1 MGQKFRYG
9 DFAREMAIDQHVVSY
24 SHLAPKLERDA
35 NGELIAY
42 RPETLKLRPLDV
54 HRLLTPYLTS
64 RAVEQLRAVLP
75 LALYL
80 IVFQIF
86 ILRQHIAQAA
96 ILTAGVAA
104 VIAGLM
110 LFMEGLKLGL
120 MPFAELIGAKLPR
133 RSRLR
138 VVLAIA
144 FFLGIAVTLAEP
156 AVGALQAAGATVDP
170 ARAPL
175 LFALLNQWTA
185 ALVAVI
191 GIGVGVAAVVGT
203 LRFLRGWSLK
213 PLIYIATAPT
223 LALSAYMMT
232 RPELSVVLGL
242 AWDSGGITTGPVTV
256 PIVLALGIGITAA
269 AGKTSSALS
278 GFGIV
283 TLASLFPVLGVLSLA
298 LLVSLVTT
306 PESILAAAQMGNAAA
321 LSWWETSPAVEVVSG
336 LRAIIPLVAFLYL
349 VLAWIVREKPKDR
362 LFVYTGLAFTLAGMI
377 VFNLGLTYG
386 LAHLGNQSGAS
397 VPGAFMAVDGMRGS
411 PLYDPDIGI
420 FLALCFAFALGFGAT
435 LAEPALNALGMTVET
450 LTSGA
455 LPRRLLIMAVSF
467 GVGAGI
473 MLGVVKVLYDIP
485 LAHLL
490 IPLYA
495 AALLLTHFSDEE
507 FVNVG
512 WDSAGVTTGPVTVPL
527 VLSMGLGFG
536 GALRVVEGFGILAM
550 ASICPILVVLG
561 TGLFIRYQAR
571 RQEKRKLQEE
581 LEAAQP

>member
-1 MGQKFRYG
+1 MSQKFRYG
-9 DFAREMAIDQHVVSY
+9 DFAREMAFDQHVISY
-24 SHLAPKLERDA
+24 CHLTPKLERDPE
-35 NGELIAY
+35 GGLVPY
-42 RPETLKLRPLDV
+42 RPETLTLRPLDV
-54 HRLLTPYLTS
+54 HRLLTPYVTTRIS
-64 RAVEQLRAVLP
+64 EQLRAVLP
-75 LALYL
+75 LVLYL
-80 IVFQIF
+80 IVFQLF
-86 ILRQHIAQAA
+86 ILRQHIGQAL
-96 ILTAGVAA
+96 ILTAGVAS
-104 VIAGLM
+104 VIVGLM

-138 VVLAIA
+138 VVLSIA

-156 AVGALQAAGATVDP
+156 AVGALQAAGAAVDP

-175 LFALLNQWTA
+175 LFALLNQWSG

-191 GIGVGVAAVVGT
+191 GVGVGVAAVLGT

-213 PLIYIATAPT
+213 PLIYLATLPT
-223 LALSAYMMT
+223 LTLSAYMMT
-232 RPELSVVLGL
+232 QPDLSVALGL
-242 AWDSGGITTGPVTV
+242 AWDSGAITTGPVTV

-283 TLASLFPVLGVLSLA
+283 TLASLFPVLGVLA
-298 LLVSLVTT
+298 LTIIVSIITT
-306 PESILAAAQMGNAAA
+306 PEEILAAAQIGHAGSI
-321 LSWWETSPAVEVVSG
+321 LWWETSPTVEILSG
-336 LRAIIPLVAFLYL
+336 VRAIVPLVVFLYL
-349 VLAWIVREKPKDR
+349 VLAWIVREKLKDR
-362 LFVYTGLAFTLAGMI
+362 LFVYTGLAFTLVGMI

-386 LAHLGNQSGAS
+386 LAQLGSQSGAS
-397 VPGAFMAVDGMRGS
+397 VPGAFMALDNVRGS
-411 PLYDPDIGI
+411 PLYDSDIGI

-435 LAEPALNALGMTVET
+435 LAEPALNALGLTVET

-467 GVGAGI
+467 GVGGGI

-495 AALLLTHFSDEE
+495 AALVLTFFSNEE

-571 RQEKRKLQEE
+571 RQEQRKLQEE
-581 LEAAQP
+581 MEAAQL